1 MCLERKKFTMKLAR
15 FFSLSLF
22 GLILASCG
30 GYQAEIERLD
40 QEIER
45 IRRESKEYEAELLQ
59 NALAVA
65 KENNAPII
73 IDYAGPISVNSAG
86 GVTFALYFLNSSD
99 KTIKYVNLDLQAYNS
114 VGDPQGGEIYS
125 SSKRS
130 VEFTGP
136 TSPTEYAQT
145 AWGELWYNS
154 TITCT
159 KILSLKITYMD
170 GSSKSFNAQQVS
182 NLLRPYKDY
191 GGLNQK
197 TENSCAV

>member
-15 FFSLSLF
+15 FFSLLLF

-125 SSKRS
+125 R
-130 VEFTGP
+130 
-136 TSPTEYAQT
+136 
-145 AWGELWYNS
+145 
-154 TITCT
+154 
-159 KILSLKITYMD
+159 
-170 GSSKSFNAQQVS
+170 
-182 NLLRPYKDY
+182 
-191 GGLNQK
+191 
-197 TENSCAV
+197 